1 MSDVDLDL
9 LAFKFRQFAEL
20 ECRGSSLLYE
30 SLATAISD
38 DRDLLEL
45 AARAQSHQPV
55 PNLLFA
61 AVHYLL
67 LSGKDHELQQYYPS
81 IVVEPKD
88 HNMAFPSF
96 KDFCASHY
104 EEIVQLLQTRRVQ
117 TNEVRRCAYLYP
129 AFCRIHQRLPRPLA
143 LVEIGTAAGLNLIWD
158 QYSYSYGDGQVFGA
172 AGSSVR
178 ITSTINGP
186 NKPAPE
192 EQSPPVAYRVG
203 VDVTIV
209 DLTDDDHLLWLR
221 SLIWPEH
228 KHRLELMTS
237 AADILRADPPR
248 LVQGDAI
255 EMLEGLSHKA
265 PKEAVLCVYHT
276 HVANQFNREKK
287 ELLFKIVDGI
297 ADRREICHL
306 YNNMQD
312 SLLRL
317 DILGVNQPS
326 REIIARTDGHAR
338 WFEWM
343 PRWNYGPDMA
353 R

>member
-1 MSDVDLDL
+1 
-9 LAFKFRQFAEL
+9 LASKFRKFAEL
-20 ECRGSSLLYE
+20 ECRGSSQLYE
-30 SLATAISD
+30 LLAARIAHD
-38 DRDLLEL
+38 HDLLEL
-45 AARAQSHQPV
+45 ASRAQPRQPV

-67 LSGKDHELQQYYPS
+67 LSGKDHELQGFYPS

-88 HNMAFPSF
+88 HDMAFPPF

-129 AFCRIHQRLPRPLA
+129 VFCRVHQRLSKSLA

-158 QYSYSYGDGQVFGA
+158 RYSYSYGDGKVVGA
-172 AGSSVR
+172 EGSKVR

-186 NKPAPE
+186 NKPSLEDQP
-192 EQSPPVAYRVG
+192 PPVTYSVG
-203 VDVTIV
+203 VDVRV
-209 DLTDDDHLLWLR
+209 LDLTDDDHLLWLR

-228 KHRLELMTS
+228 KERVERLTS
-237 AADILRADPPR
+237 AASILRADPPR
-248 LVQGDAI
+248 LLQGDAVHV
-255 EMLEGLSHKA
+255 LEELSQEV

-276 HVANQFNREKK
+276 HVANQFSSEKK
-287 ELLFKIVDGI
+287 ETLFKIVDRM
-297 ADRREICHL
+297 ANQRPICHL

-312 SLLRL
+312 GFLHL
-317 DILGVNQPS
+317 DILGVNQPT
-326 REIIARTDGHAR
+326 RETIAKTDGHAR

-343 PRWNYGPDMA
+343 PSVG
-353 R
+353 